1 MALKFS
7 SYAVFL
13 EFHQTI
19 NNGGEKEMVEKT
31 HAAHFPTLEA
41 AINFSND
48 IKALS
53 RFNASEPIP
62 LQAIEEEVKV

>member
-31 HAAHFPTLEA
+31 HVAHFPTLEA

-53 RFNASEPIP
+53 KFNASEPIP
-62 LQAIEEEVKV
+62 LVATEEVNV

>member
-1 MALKFS
+1 MTLKFS

-19 NNGGEKEMVEKT
+19 NNSGKKEMIEKT
-31 HAAHFPTLEA
+31 HVALFPTLEA

-53 RFNASEPIP
+53 KFNASEPIP
-62 LQAIEEEVKV
+62 LIATEEVKV

>member
-19 NNGGEKEMVEKT
+19 NNGGEKEIVEKT
-31 HAAHFPTLEA
+31 HVAHFPTLEA

-53 RFNASEPIP
+53 KFNASEPIP
-62 LQAIEEEVKV
+62 LVATEEVKV

>member
-1 MALKFS
+1 MTLKFS

-13 EFHQTI
+13 QFHEVI
-19 NNGGEKEMVEKT
+19 NTEMVEKT

-53 RFNASEPIP
+53 KFNASEPIP
-62 LQAIEEEVKV
+62 LIATEEEVKV

>member
-1 MALKFS
+1 MTLKFS

-19 NNGGEKEMVEKT
+19 DNGGKKEMIEKT

-53 RFNASEPIP
+53 QFNASEPIP
-62 LQAIEEEVKV
+62 LLATEEEVKV

>member
-1 MALKFS
+1 
-7 SYAVFL
+7 
-13 EFHQTI
+13 
-19 NNGGEKEMVEKT
+19 MVEKT

-53 RFNASEPIP
+53 KFNASEPIP
-62 LQAIEEEVKV
+62 LIATEEVKV